1 MNKILLIIQREF
13 SSRVKKKS
21 FLVMTIIGPILF
33 AGLMIAPILLA
44 SLPEGPKRI
53 WVLDEAFILDHDKG
67 SSNYILNYFPP
78 DELDFE
84 GAKTVFEE
92 SEYDAFLYI
101 PLSET
106 GALDYVQRNTQLYGK
121 KNVTLSMENYLAKL
135 MEKKISNKLFLD
147 LGVNPEV
154 VAQVK
159 PNVSIKKFSLSEG
172 EKAQE
177 SNTEIKMVS
186 GYAAGFFI
194 YLFIFLYSA
203 QVMRGVI
210 EEKSNR
216 IIEVIISSVRPFQL
230 MMGKIIGIGSVGILQ
245 FIIWVVLSLGLFQGA
260 SHFILKDKM
269 DTAALV
275 EARTAGTG
283 QEVPEIAQF
292 QDSLNSLN
300 FPVILS
306 SFLIFFLGGFFL
318 YGSLFAAVGSAVD
331 SETDT
336 QQFMLPVTIPLILAI
351 LLATNVIENPD
362 GPIAFWF
369 SMIPLTSPIIM
380 MIRIP
385 FGVAPWELA
394 LSIGL
399 LIGGFV
405 LTTWLAGKIYRT
417 GILMYGK
424 KVSYKELYKWLKY
437 KG

>member
-1 MNKILLIIQREF
+1 
-13 SSRVKKKS
+13 
-21 FLVMTIIGPILF
+21 MTIIGPILF

-44 SLPEGPKRI
+44 SLPEGPKKI
-53 WVLDEAFILDHDKG
+53 WVLDEAYILDHDKG
-67 SSNYILNYFPP
+67 SSNYTLNYFPP
-78 DELDFE
+78 DELDLDA
-84 GAKTVFEE
+84 AKTVFEE

-106 GALDYVQRNTQLYGK
+106 GALDYIQRNTLLYGK
-121 KNVTLSMENYLAKL
+121 KNVSLNMEGYISKL
-135 MEKKISNKLFLD
+135 MEGKIANKLLLD

-159 PNVSIKKFSLSEG
+159 PNVSLKKFSLGEG
-172 EKAQE
+172 ENAQE
-177 SNTEIKMVS
+177 SNTEIKMIT
-186 GYAAGFFI
+186 GYTAGFFI
-194 YLFIFLYSA
+194 YFFIFLYSA

-260 SHFILKDKM
+260 SHFLLKDQM
-269 DTAALV
+269 DTATMV
-275 EARTAGTG
+275 EAKTG
-283 QEVPEIAQF
+283 GVAEVPEIAQF
-292 QDSLNSLN
+292 QERLESLN
-300 FPVILS
+300 FPLILS
-306 SFLIFFLGGFFL
+306 TFLVFFLGGFFL

-331 SETDT
+331 NETDT

-351 LLATNVIENPD
+351 VMATNVIENPD

-399 LIGGFV
+399 LIGGFIF
-405 LTTWLAGKIYRT
+405 TTWLAGKIYRT